1 MVAELRDAN
10 DVEILQ
16 LICEYDPHPP
26 FNSGSLP
33 TAPPEVRA
41 MMQGM
46 FSPFADQVRAAAKTS
61 MS

>member
-26 FNSGSLP
+26 FNAGSLH
-33 TAPPEVRA
+33 TAPPMARA

-46 FSPFADQVRAAAKTS
+46 FSPFADQVRAAAKTIVS
-61 MS
+61 